1 MRITGHK
8 TDSVYRRCR
17 IVDEQDIE
25 QALEQTQASIK
36 QAPASNVTDIEM
48 ARKSG

>member
-8 TDSVYRRCR
+8 ADSVYRRYR

-25 QALEQTQASIK
+25 QALEQT
-36 QAPASNVTDIEM
+36 
-48 ARKSG
+48 